1 MQSTLYLIAFLAGVG
16 LTIQVGMNGAIRT
29 ATSTASFASLVNFM
43 IGTVAL
49 CAFVLL
55 TRQSL
60 PTREALGAIPWWGWM
75 GGLLGAFYVASATI
89 VGSTLGGTTLLAL
102 TVLGQL
108 AAALLVDHYGWLGF
122 PEHPITMTRVAG
134 VCLLLAGVW
143 LIAR

>member
-1 MQSTLYLIAFLAGVG
+1 MQSSLYLIAFLAGAG

-29 ATSTASFASLVNFM
+29 ATHTASFASLMNF
-43 IGTVAL
+43 IVGTLAL
-49 CAFVLL
+49 CLFVLV
-55 TRQSL
+55 TRQDWPS
-60 PTREALGAIPWWGWM
+60 RDALGAIPWWGWM

-108 AAALLVDHYGWLGF
+108 VAALLVDHYGWLGF